1 MMQFL
6 SHVFA
11 IGSAQG
17 MVLAMALLR
26 KRINVRSNRV
36 LALWMV
42 LLALDLSMRVIHYHN
57 PQTPLLPLYVLIQFF
72 PFLHGSFFYLYVRTL
87 TQDLPFKWT
96 DLIHLAGFIYMAGVN
111 ITWIINPWENG
122 PGFFG
127 LFELTL
133 YVYSISYVVAGLV
146 TIKRYRHILEEQ
158 CSNTDGITLL
168 WVDVMAYFQVLIWFI
183 AVTQWLVPIQGY
195 NVGII
200 YLAVACWISVMGYL
214 ALAQQKVAGVEP
226 IRSPQSPN
234 RITEDQRFPEVIDKL
249 EELMH
254 EQQLFLEPS
263 LTIGQLAQK
272 SGYPVYL
279 VSLAINHTYQLSF
292 REYINQ
298 LRIDVALDMLRQ
310 PGEKRNILDVAY
322 ASGFTSKST
331 FNSAFKKLQN
341 MTPSEFRSKQEI
353 YGAVVGPNA
362 GDK

>member
-17 MVLAMALLR
+17 LVLAVALLR

-42 LLALDLSMRVIHYHN
+42 LLVLDLSMRVIQYHN
-57 PQTPLLPLYVLIQFF
+57 PQTPLLPLYTLIQFF

-87 TQDLPFKWT
+87 TQDQAFKWT
-96 DLIHLAGFIYMAGVN
+96 DLIHLAGFIYMAGAN
-111 ITWIINPWENG
+111 INWIINPWENG
-122 PGFFG
+122 PSYFG

-158 CSNTDGITLL
+158 CSNTDGIALL
-168 WVDVMAYFQVLIWFI
+168 WIDVMAYFQVLIWFI

-214 ALAQQKVAGVEP
+214 ALSQQKVLGVEP
-226 IRSPQSPN
+226 IKPPQLSKQAVGD
-234 RITEDQRFPEVIDKL
+234 ERFPEVINRLK
-249 EELMH
+249 ELMH

-263 LTIGQLAQK
+263 LTIGQLAKK

-279 VSLAINHTYQLSF
+279 VSLAINQTYQLSF

-298 LRIDVALDMLRQ
+298 LRIDVAQDMLSDAT
-310 PGEKRNILDVAY
+310 EKRNILDVAY
-322 ASGFTSKST
+322 ACGFTSKST
-331 FNSAFKKLQN
+331 FNSAFKKIMH
-341 MTPSEFRSKQEI
+341 MTPSEFRSKQENSE
-353 YGAVVGPNA
+353 GR
-362 GDK
+362 